1 MSMFLDKIVVEQ
13 FKKIQKAELPLADL
27 NILVGSNSSGKS
39 SVIQAVHLASCV
51 LRQAPR
57 IDRQNT
63 STVSVEELDYLPS
76 NFYKLLCHKREW
88 GNKKGTPSS
97 KIQFSFSDSDGK
109 NSTADCQIRSAR
121 NAGISVRGSVP
132 PKLVN
137 NLRRRGNFF
146 SAYIPGIS
154 GIPNREEKRTQKV
167 VQKSCS
173 FGDSNVVLRNV
184 LLLLKDRNKIYI
196 KAIEDIVSQLIG
208 ELKIHITHDPTED
221 LFIECNVEFDSVV
234 RPLELMGTGHLQLI
248 QIFSY
253 LFLFNPGVLLID
265 EPDTHLHPDVQERL
279 PVILSKLASELGTKI
294 ILTTHSPFLLRGAP
308 LSSNVYWMEN
318 GGVASYNREQAELTL
333 GWGAFGKRILILS
346 EDSDTTILRRLV
358 SQWPEIDRQAAFV
371 PGYGYTNLVTPK
383 QALELK
389 QALGHKFDIVVHRDR
404 DSLLDDEVNDI
415 KYRYSECGIYLWVT
429 DDSDL
434 EAYFCSPEVISSIT
448 NKAIHESEELITGV
462 IDQHSNSILDQFR
475 GQRKAHNQEL
485 YPEGGSPSND
495 DCWEA
500 LQSRP
505 LKGAKGKFLFKQV
518 KNKIRSSVFNEEIVL
533 NHDYE
538 ESLATS
544 LRKLCLVIMESS
556 S

>member
-1 MSMFLDKIVVEQ
+1 MSLRLDKVVVEQ

-39 SVIQAVHLASCV
+39 SIIQAVHLASCV

-57 IDRQNT
+57 IDRQKT

-88 GNKKGTPSS
+88 GNTKGTPSS
-97 KIQFSFSDSDGK
+97 KVKFTFLDSDGK
-109 NSTADCQIRSAR
+109 NATADCQIRSAR

-132 PKLVN
+132 LSLVN
-137 NLRRRGNFF
+137 VLRRRGKFF
-146 SAYIPGIS
+146 SAYIPGIA

-184 LLLLKDRNKIYI
+184 LLLLKERDEKYI
-196 KAIEDIVSQLIG
+196 KGIEQLVSELVG
-208 ELKIHITHDPTED
+208 DLKIHIGHDQTED
-221 LFIECNVEFDSVV
+221 LFIDCNVEFDSVT

-279 PVILSKLASELGTKI
+279 PVLLSKIAREIGTKI

-308 LSSNVYWMEN
+308 PSTNVYWMED
-318 GGVASYNREQAELTL
+318 GGVAAYNREQAELTL

-346 EDSDTTILRRLV
+346 EDSNTSFLRKLV
-358 SQWPEIDRQAAFV
+358 LQWPEIDRQVAFV
-371 PGYGYTNLVTPK
+371 PGYGYSNLVSPR

-389 QALGHKFDIVVHRDR
+389 RALGDKFEIVVHRDR
-404 DSLLDDEVNDI
+404 DSLLDDEVD
-415 KYRYSECGIYLWVT
+415 KVRDKYSENGIHLWVT

-434 EAYFCSPEVISSIT
+434 EACFCSPDAVSSLISRPIEEAEALISDVI
-448 NKAIHESEELITGV
+448 A
-462 IDQHSNSILDQFR
+462 QHSATIKDQFSS
-475 GQRKAHNQEL
+475 QRKAHNQEL
-485 YPEGGSPSND
+485 YPEGGSPANE

-500 LQSRP
+500 LQARV
-505 LKGAKGKFLFKQV
+505 LKGAKGKFLFKQL
-518 KNKIRSSVFNEEIVL
+518 KNKIGATEFNEEKAL
-533 NHDYE
+533 NHE
-538 ESLATS
+538 FEFVLAPS
-544 LRKLCLVIMESS
+544 LRDLCLSIVEG
-556 S
+556 